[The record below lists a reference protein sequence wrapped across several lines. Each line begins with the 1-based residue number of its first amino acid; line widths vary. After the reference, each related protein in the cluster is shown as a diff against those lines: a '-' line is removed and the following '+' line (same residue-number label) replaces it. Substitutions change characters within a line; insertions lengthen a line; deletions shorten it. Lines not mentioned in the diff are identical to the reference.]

1 MNYLKVFSKRH
12 LVSLTHID
20 SLLLPA
26 LPTGCSPLPS
36 SAVLLNSHG
45 GPLRLSQR
53 WQEGL
58 SSRELS
64 SSLHLLAASIP
75 KDLGCQTAC
84 RQGEASHRQIAGAG
98 GRQSPQQQP
107 YWVTAEEGDAQPLFP
122 DQHSLAETR
131 MHKTCAEFWQGH
143 FLRPFPPSGHPALC
157 CFPQHPPQ
165 EDLHHHKAGPC
176 LFLPTVLAQGQ
187 QPRGEEPCAPESSFV
202 TLSLWLGR
210 WTEAKAGTAEP
221 NQATEKPL
229 NNPLI
234 FVNDCIRPSASGIF
248 CAFMQRSSPQ
258 QLCAHNWTSLW
269 QEQHRTTSARGLTQ
283 QEPEEEHAVAT
294 LER

>member
-122 DQHSLAETR
+122 DQHSLSETR
-131 MHKTCAEFWQGH
+131 MHKTCWILAGSLPQTIPS
-143 FLRPFPPSGHPALC
+143 LR
-157 CFPQHPPQ
+157 
-165 EDLHHHKAGPC
+165 
-176 LFLPTVLAQGQ
+176 
-187 QPRGEEPCAPESSFV
+187 SSC
-202 TLSLWLGR
+202 
-210 WTEAKAGTAEP
+210 
-221 NQATEKPL
+221 PL
-229 NNPLI
+229 LL
-234 FVNDCIRPSASGIF
+234 PSAPTSG
-248 CAFMQRSSPQ
+248 RSSPPQ
-258 QLCAHNWTSLW
+258 GRTMPFLTHSPSSGPATKRWGAMCPWKQFCDPKPLTGQVDWGKGWYCWT
-269 QEQHRTTSARGLTQ
+269 
-283 QEPEEEHAVAT
+283 
-294 LER
+294 